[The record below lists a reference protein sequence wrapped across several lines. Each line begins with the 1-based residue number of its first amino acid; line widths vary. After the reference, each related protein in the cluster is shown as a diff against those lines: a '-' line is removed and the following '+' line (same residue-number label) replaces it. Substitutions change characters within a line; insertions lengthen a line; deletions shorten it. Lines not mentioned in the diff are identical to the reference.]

1 MSCHFDKL
9 TMKHCSR
16 MMFFKFVLIF
26 VILTIQNSNSFRK
39 SAEIP
44 GDCKDIDC
52 IVKLLRE
59 TKEISTTIKPSGEIK
74 LLLNT

>member
-1 MSCHFDKL
+1 M
-9 TMKHCSR
+9 
-16 MMFFKFVLIF
+16 
-26 VILTIQNSNSFRK
+26 TIQNSNSE
-39 SAEIP
+39 SEPEIP